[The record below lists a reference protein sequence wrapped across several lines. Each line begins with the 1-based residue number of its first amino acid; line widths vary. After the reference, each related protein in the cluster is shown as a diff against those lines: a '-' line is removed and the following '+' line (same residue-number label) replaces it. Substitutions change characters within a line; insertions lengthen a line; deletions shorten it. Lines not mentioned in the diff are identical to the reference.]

1 MPRVLKLREVD
12 NDMQTLYVNSSAS
25 TFEFKATGAKDSLV
39 EGIIRYHPFLF
50 DRETY
55 PLDPYT
61 ASGVEL

>member
-1 MPRVLKLREVD
+1 MNLREVD
-12 NDMQTLYVNSSAS
+12 NDMQTLYVNSGVS
-25 TFEFKATGAKDSLV
+25 TFEFKATGADDSLV

-55 PLDPYT
+55 PLDPYS